1 MNDLSSTVKI
11 IAFDAD
17 DTLWENETYFAEAEQ
32 RFSELLEDFLPKHTV
47 LRELLHTEIS
57 NLPLYGYGIKAF
69 MLSMIETAIRISD
82 KNIPASVIQKTI
94 DLGREMLDKPVVLLE
109 GVEEVLKSLKG
120 RYRLVL
126 ATKGDLLDQER
137 KLIKSNLQ
145 GYFHHIEIMSE
156 KKEDDYRKLI
166 RRLDIAPEG
175 FMMIGNSLKSDV
187 MPVINVG
194 GYGVHIPFH
203 TTWAHEKIE
212 VDLKSDRFIVLQ
224 KISEVPDFF
233 PVQ

>member
-109 GVEEVLKSLKG
+109 GVEDVLKSLKG

-203 TTWAHEKIE
+203 TTWAHEKID

>member
-32 RFSELLEDFLPKHTV
+32 RFSEMLEDFLPKHTV

-94 DLGREMLDKPVVLLE
+94 DIGREMLDKPVVLLE
-109 GVEEVLKSLKG
+109 GVEDVLKSLKG